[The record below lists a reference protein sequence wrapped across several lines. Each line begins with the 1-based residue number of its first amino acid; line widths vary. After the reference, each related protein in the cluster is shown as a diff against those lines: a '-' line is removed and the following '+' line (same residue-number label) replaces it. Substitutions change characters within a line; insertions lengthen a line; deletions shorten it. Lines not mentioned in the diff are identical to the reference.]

1 MPSAHAPVT
10 TRTKVVWIGFLLLL
24 AYGAAAPHVPLSRF
38 LDAKILDAQFRWL
51 HAYAPKPAAHDVV
64 IVGIDEQTTREL
76 YEPIALWHPHLGK
89 FFEAMA
95 LARPAVV
102 GLDVVFPDRS
112 YDRLLREYDRPLIA
126 GLLALRAG
134 GIPLA
139 LGQTVD
145 EQGRLRQIFPPI
157 LAVAGP
163 DGLGLVL
170 FPLDSDDVARRYRP
184 SFDADDSMDG
194 GGRTPSGTGVGGNER
209 PTLAM
214 RMGIP
219 LGAKPDAGLIDY
231 GIGPAYP
238 YIPLQQVL
246 AWRNAGDVVRLR
258 KAFGGKP
265 VLLGSVMPFIDRYT
279 TPVALAAWEPGEY
292 RVPGMLVHAQALR
305 SLVNGGFIH
314 AAPWWLTALLPVLAA
329 LLWWI
334 GQRPPWALG
343 AALLGLVAAAII
355 STWLLRNG
363 THLPVAGAL
372 FTGYAA
378 MLARNGVES
387 FFNLR
392 EKRRLRDSF
401 GRYVSPPVLDEI
413 LAGRIQAGLGGARR
427 EVCVLFSDIRG
438 FTRRSEG
445 QAPEAVIAFLNRY
458 FTEMVAAIHA
468 HGGTLDK
475 FIGDG
480 IMAFFGAPAP
490 RTNAA
495 QDAFACAREML
506 TRLDRLNETLAAEG
520 IEPIR
525 IGIGLHRGEVLVGH
539 IGSETRHEY
548 SAIGDPVNVASR
560 LESLTKEVGYPIVVS
575 HEVAE
580 KLASRDGLVELGA
593 HAIKGHTPVA
603 VFGYRPAG

>member
-1 MPSAHAPVT
+1 MPIT
-10 TRTKVVWIGFLLLL
+10 TRTKAVWIGFFLLL
-24 AYGAAAPHVPLSRF
+24 AYGFAAPHLPLSRF

-51 HAYAPKPAAHDVV
+51 HANQPVPVANDVV

-76 YEPIALWHPHLGK
+76 FEPIALWHPHLGK
-89 FFEAMA
+89 FFGAMA
-95 LARPAVV
+95 QARPAVV

-112 YDRLLREYDRPLIA
+112 YDRLLPEYDRPLIA
-126 GLLALRAG
+126 GLLRMRMAG
-134 GIPLA
+134 VPLA

-145 EQGRLRQIFPPI
+145 EQGKLRTIFPPV
-157 LAVAGP
+157 LAVAGMES
-163 DGLGLVL
+163 LGLVL
-170 FPLDSDDVARRYRP
+170 FPLESDDVARRYQAG
-184 SFDADDSMDG
+184 FDAGDSRDG
-194 GGRTPSGTGVGGNER
+194 GGRTPSGTGVDGNAR
-209 PTLAM
+209 PTLAT
-214 RMGIP
+214 RMGMP
-219 LGAKPDAGLIDY
+219 LNAVPDNGLINY
-231 GIGPAYP
+231 GIGTSYS

-246 AWRNAGDVVRLR
+246 AWANAGDVASLQ
-258 KAFGGKP
+258 KTFAGKP

-305 SLVNGGFIH
+305 SLMHGGLIH
-314 AAPWWLTALLPVLAA
+314 EAPWWLMALLPVLAA
-329 LLWWI
+329 LLWWL
-334 GQRPPWALG
+334 GQRPPIAIG
-343 AALLGLVAAAII
+343 IAIAGLVIAAVIT
-355 STWLLRNG
+355 TWLLRHG

-392 EKRRLRDSF
+392 EKRRLRESF

-413 LAGRIQAGLGGARR
+413 LAGHIKAGLGGARR

-458 FTEMVAAIHA
+458 FTAMVEAIHA

-480 IMAFFGAPAP
+480 IMAFFGAPAAHK
-490 RTNAA
+490 NAA
-495 QDAFACAREML
+495 QAAFDCAREML
-506 TRLDRLNETLAAEG
+506 TRLDALNRELAAEG
-520 IEPIR
+520 IEPIC

-575 HEVAE
+575 HEVASM
-580 KLASRDGLVELGA
+580 LVSREGLTELGER
-593 HAIKGHTPVA
+593 AIKGHTPVA
-603 VFGYRPAG
+603 VFGFRPAPAAG

>member
-10 TRTKVVWIGFLLLL
+10 TRTKVVWIGFVLLL

-134 GIPLA
+134 GVPIA
-139 LGQTVD
+139 LGQTID
-145 EQGRLRQIFPPI
+145 EQGRLRRIFPPI
-157 LAVAGP
+157 LTVAGS

-184 SFDADDSMDG
+184 SFDAE
-194 GGRTPSGTGVGGNER
+194 GNER

-214 RMGIP
+214 RMGTP
-219 LGAKPDAGLIDY
+219 LGTRPDAGLIDY
-231 GIGPAYP
+231 GIGPAYS

-246 AWRNAGDVVRLR
+246 AWRNAGDVVRLQ

-343 AALLGLVAAAII
+343 AALLGLVAAAVV

-392 EKRRLRDSF
+392 EKRRLRESF

-413 LAGRIQAGLGGARR
+413 LAGHIKAGLGGARR

-480 IMAFFGAPAP
+480 IMAFFGAPAL

-495 QDAFACAREML
+495 QDAFACACEML

-520 IEPIR
+520 IEPIH

-580 KLASRDGLVELGA
+580 KLASRDRLVELGA

>member
-1 MPSAHAPVT
+1 MPMPAVPMPRT
-10 TRTKVVWIGFLLLL
+10 TRTKAAWIGFAILLL
-24 AYGAAAPHVPLSRF
+24 YGFLAPHTALSRF

-51 HAYAPKPAAHDVV
+51 HANHPAPVANDVV

-76 YEPIALWHPHLGK
+76 FEPIALWHPHLGK
-89 FFEAMA
+89 FFGAMA
-95 LARPAVV
+95 QARPAVV

-112 YDRLLREYDRPLIA
+112 YDRLLPEYDRPLIA
-126 GLLALRAG
+126 GLLQMRMAG
-134 GIPLA
+134 VPLA

-145 EQGRLRQIFPPI
+145 EQGKLRTIFPPI
-157 LAVAGP
+157 LAVAGM
-163 DGLGLVL
+163 DSLGLVL
-170 FPLDSDDVARRYRP
+170 FPLESDDVARRYRA
-184 SFDADDSMDG
+184 SFDAG
-194 GGRTPSGTGVGGNER
+194 EVAR
-209 PTLAM
+209 PTLAT
-214 RMGIP
+214 RMGAP
-219 LGAKPDAGLIDY
+219 LNAAPDNGLINY
-231 GIGPAYP
+231 GIGTSYS
-238 YIPLQQVL
+238 YVPLQQVL
-246 AWRNAGDVVRLR
+246 AWANAGDVMSLQ
-258 KAFGGKP
+258 KTFSGKP

-279 TPVALAAWEPGEY
+279 TPVALAAWEPDEY

-305 SLVNGGFIH
+305 SLTQGGLIH
-314 AAPWWLTALLPVLAA
+314 EAPWWLTALLPVLAA

-334 GQRPPWALG
+334 GQRPPWAIG
-343 AALLGLVAAAII
+343 AAIAGLVVAAVVT
-355 STWLLRNG
+355 TWLLRHG

-378 MLARNGVES
+378 MLTRNGVES

-392 EKRRLRDSF
+392 EKRRLRESF

-413 LAGRIQAGLGGARR
+413 LAGHIKAGLGGARR

-458 FTEMVAAIHA
+458 FTAMVEAIHA

-506 TRLDRLNETLAAEG
+506 TRLDALNQELAAEG

-575 HEVAE
+575 HEVASM
-580 KLASRDGLVELGA
+580 LASRDGLVELGE

-603 VFGYRPAG
+603 VFGYRPTPATG

>member
-1 MPSAHAPVT
+1 MPGT
-10 TRTKVVWIGFLLLL
+10 TRTQAVWIGFAILLL
-24 AYGAAAPHVPLSRF
+24 YGFLAPHTGLSRF

-51 HAYAPKPAAHDVV
+51 HAYAPKPAANDVV

-76 YEPIALWHPHLGK
+76 FEPIALWHPHLGK
-89 FFEAMA
+89 FFGAMA
-95 LARPAVV
+95 QARPAVV

-112 YDRLLREYDRPLIA
+112 YDRLLPEYDRPLIA
-126 GLLALRAG
+126 GLLRMRPAG
-134 GIPLA
+134 VPLA

-145 EQGRLRQIFPPI
+145 EQGRLRTIFPPV
-157 LAVAGP
+157 LAVAGQ
-163 DGLGLVL
+163 DSLGLVL
-170 FPLDSDDVARRYRP
+170 FPLDSDDVARRYRA
-184 SFDADDSMDG
+184 SFDAG
-194 GGRTPSGTGVGGNER
+194 GAAR
-209 PTLAM
+209 PTLAT
-214 RMGIP
+214 RMGMA
-219 LGAKPDAGLIDY
+219 LNAAPDDGLIDY
-231 GIGPAYP
+231 GIGTAFS

-246 AWRNAGDVVRLR
+246 AWADAGDVANLQ
-258 KAFGGKP
+258 KTFDGKP
-265 VLLGSVMPFIDRYT
+265 VLLGSVMPFIDRYSA
-279 TPVALAAWEPGEY
+279 PVALAAWEPGEQ

-305 SLVNGGFIH
+305 SLMHGGLIH
-314 AAPWWLTALLPVLAA
+314 EAPWWLTALLPVLAA
-329 LLWWI
+329 LLWWF
-334 GQRPPWALG
+334 GQRPPIAVGIAVAGLVV
-343 AALLGLVAAAII
+343 AALVT
-355 STWLLRNG
+355 TWLLRHG

-392 EKRRLRDSF
+392 EKRRLRESF

-413 LAGRIQAGLGGARR
+413 LAGHIKAGLGGARR
-427 EVCVLFSDIRG
+427 DVCVLFSDIRG

-480 IMAFFGAPAP
+480 IMAFFGAPGQHA
-490 RTNAA
+490 NAA
-495 QDAFACAREML
+495 QDAFECAREML
-506 TRLDRLNETLAAEG
+506 ARLDGLNDKLAAEG

-575 HEVAE
+575 HQVADR
-580 KLASRDGLVELGA
+580 LDARAGLVELGE